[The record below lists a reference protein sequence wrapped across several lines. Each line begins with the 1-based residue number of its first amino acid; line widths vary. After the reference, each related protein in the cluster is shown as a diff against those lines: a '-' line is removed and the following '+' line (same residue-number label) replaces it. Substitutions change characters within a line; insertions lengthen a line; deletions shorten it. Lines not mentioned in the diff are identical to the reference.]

1 MGKATIQHKVL
12 LGVLSVALLLLL
24 LFAAAFQLAGGQT
37 AEKVRTLG
45 YNTSL
50 TAALGDMERISA
62 QKGMAVAQSA
72 VSREDVSAFL
82 AEQDTA
88 LEAGA
93 AEIQAVLTAWEKAN
107 ADQRQ
112 GLTGLLD
119 AGETNSSDIQAAKAA
134 LEEILS
140 VEKSMTQAYGKE
152 LVPLFGRDALAPY
165 LAAWSAFEGS
175 RQTLAGML
183 EARVEAAVDP
193 FPDFSA
199 ELTRQIRQLTQQRQG
214 IVETDAQLSQAVDKT
229 LAALWQAESAHADW
243 QAAQQAEQAGWDAL
257 HAEVSTAT
265 TLAGLALERPDHQP
279 VAESA
284 ERSLAALVRLRQGYL
299 PLNGALDTLNAQL
312 EAMGT
317 QLDTVPISLLQAD
330 TDRLMGEL
338 AAAEQVRGWMDA
350 LTLALVGESAD
361 AVSRN
366 GVDSEAF
373 ATLQA
378 SLSALAEAPT
388 DVRGTAWIRDPERAL
403 SAAVANLALAA
414 EPVVSTRLASREDPY
429 PAALSAVLTVA
440 EAQSGR
446 YAALT
451 TLFVERFDAQLHNAQ
466 SVQSILLPL
475 LLALAFVGLLVGVLV
490 SLLTG
495 RFIRKPLRQ
504 MLEQMRQ
511 AGTRRGSRMAVA
523 FGPDFQG
530 VAEQYNQVLAARDRV
545 LEEAAAVDGT
555 IRSLREAH
563 AKKLE
568 ENRLLLSELG
578 GTLQEMLKKGKESG
592 RQAKHQLAQQSQAS
606 NRARQTTAAHKA
618 QLDPAT
624 HKAQL
629 DPATRKA
636 QQTHASDGALEQAA
650 VRSQAEAAEAREVI
664 LKASNTVRDIA
675 GQMET
680 LEQSSGKIVD
690 VAATITQIAKRTNL
704 LALNAAIEAAK
715 AGEGG
720 RGFAVLAD
728 EIRKL
733 ADASAKAAAEIR
745 KQLGE
750 IQHRITETVSGMDA
764 GVATVEEGARRMAGL
779 DDSLADITDRVRQ
792 VVDSLA
798 EYADTGAQQFD
809 VNQEMLALLGV
820 FEHQEQ
826 MWVTEERQVAKSLQE
841 GQRQREEAQRLQ
853 TVLEEAAGRLQAI
866 LEEYAG

>member
-1 MGKATIQHKVL
+1 MGKATIQNKVL

-119 AGETNSSDIQAAKAA
+119 SGETNSSDIQAAKAA

-152 LVPLFGRDALAPY
+152 LVPQFGRDALAPY

-183 EARVEAAVDP
+183 EARVEAAADP

-243 QAAQQAEQAGWDAL
+243 QVAQQAEQAGWDAL

-299 PLNGALDTLNAQL
+299 PLNGALDTLSAQL

-350 LTLALVGESAD
+350 LTLALVGEAAD

-388 DVRGTAWIRDPERAL
+388 DERGTAWIRDPEGAL

-624 HKAQL
+624 
-629 DPATRKA
+629 RKA
-636 QQTHASDGALEQAA
+636 QQTHASDDALEQAA

-826 MWVTEERQVAKSLQE
+826 MWDAEERQVAKSLQE